1 MSLQISRSLSLEPSR
16 SQIDSWI
23 DGREETTWEHR
34 SIIVFTLDDLEKKS
48 FLPFWQETTMD
59 PAEVF
64 NNIIT
69 QSCGP
74 SVLWWSVLW
83 NEEMIGMFSR
93 NINNWTCSG
102 VSRAAHR
109 RMVWIVTL
117 SLTNRGSLPMFW
129 CLLDFSEDFKTRQF
143 KEDKSK
149 VYRPLQSGRNPQP
162 SSVNGSHY

>member
-34 SIIVFTLDDLEKKS
+34 SIIVFTLDDLEKI
-48 FLPFWQETTMD
+48 FPTILAGD
-59 PAEVF
+59 DDVF

-69 QSCGP
+69 QHCGP